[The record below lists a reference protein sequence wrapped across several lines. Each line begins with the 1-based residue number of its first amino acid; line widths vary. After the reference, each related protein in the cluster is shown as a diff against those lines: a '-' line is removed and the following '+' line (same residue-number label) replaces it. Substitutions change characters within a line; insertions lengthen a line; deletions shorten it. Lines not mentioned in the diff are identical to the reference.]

1 MNIEEAFGAVT
12 SALKAA
18 RDKGIKPSIRVAG
31 KDWVCSL
38 EDTNR
43 KFVAIAKEDELVLVT
58 MQANK
63 GEPDVLRIKD
73 PEYSQASFIERIKE
87 HIDET

>member
-1 MNIEEAFGAVT
+1 MNIEEAFAEVT

-18 RDKGIKPSIRVAG
+18 RDKGIKPSIRVSG

-38 EDTNR
+38 EDTR
-43 KFVAIAKEDELVLVT
+43 GKYVAIAKEDELLLVM

-63 GEPDVLRIKD
+63 GEPDVRRIKD
-73 PEYSQASFIERIKE
+73 PHYTQASFIERIKE
-87 HIDET
+87 HLDEG